1 MYVSIDIHVYH
12 HVVRKMRSADMTAIL
27 KAIQASEGRLMAA
40 RDDLKQAID
49 EMTAEIA
56 KDLSALSMAM
66 SAEFQRVTDA
76 LAAMDSTDP
85 VVTAIT
91 AQVQAMQASL
101 HQGLSQAV
109 DSLNAELPN
118 TPPGP

>member
-109 DSLNAELPN
+109 DSLNAELPDI
-118 TPPGP
+118 PPGP

>member
-1 MYVSIDIHVYH
+1 
-12 HVVRKMRSADMTAIL
+12 MRSADMTAIL

-109 DSLNAELPN
+109 DSLNAELPDI
-118 TPPGP
+118 PPGP